1 MLLSFQISQGEINHP
16 SVAWNMFPSLLPRYW
31 PFSLLRFALSQ
42 SASSST
48 RFLIRN
54 NSSLVHAC
62 PFQMPVAQFAI
73 HLAAHAELCRE
84 MEREYEVYCTCAGSG
99 GSGGMRCVT
108 WMSIVISET
117 QPVFSISKGATS
129 KLRLKP
135 RSSEPKRRTLPAVCN
150 HSYREHNGSNCE
162 KCDMLLE
169 GG

>member
-1 MLLSFQISQGEINHP
+1 
-16 SVAWNMFPSLLPRYW
+16 
-31 PFSLLRFALSQ
+31 
-42 SASSST
+42 
-48 RFLIRN
+48 
-54 NSSLVHAC
+54 
-62 PFQMPVAQFAI
+62 MPVAQIAI

-84 MEREYEVYCTCAGSG
+84 MEREYEVYCTCDGSG

-117 QPVFSISKGATS
+117 RPVFSISKGATS
-129 KLRLKP
+129 KLLLKLRL
-135 RSSEPKRRTLPAVCN
+135 SESQRRRLPAVCN